1 MVQKKKPK
9 RITVDNYLK
18 YYYDIPYEGTTSQ
31 GKPLKKLKN
40 ITCPYR
46 GIKIISQDLTKSFEK
61 ALKNIKTAQE
71 AVELLSKY
79 KNHFLKTEREL
90 FSIFKDF
97 ASLNPDDNLQNCL
110 QMISNSC
117 LTKLKLEE
125 FEVLDNVDI
134 LSRKLSAQTALKLR
148 AKTTKCRQII
158 LSDSSRDT
166 FKRKTFLKSLEEI
179 IPNKNERE
187 IFLEIKNK
195 ALFLPTSESSKN
207 AFIVKYS
214 NRKQTEIT
222 RRLFIASTGSIE
234 HIVPYSEGGVNSI
247 GNFLL
252 TCASGN
258 RYRENMSLVNYIKRF
273 PKIPL
278 YCQKYTDDIIEVI
291 HSGGLKGNET
301 YPYKI
306 KEKLMEESQG
316 RIMISLSKYKYSKDE
331 AAQASFEYE
340 HRFDNYK
347 KLY

>member
-9 RITVDNYLK
+9 KITVDNYLK

-46 GIKIISQDLTKSFEK
+46 GIKIISSDGLRSFEK
-61 ALKNIKTAQE
+61 GLKKVKTALD
-71 AVELLSKY
+71 AIELLSLYEK
-79 KNHFLKTEREL
+79 HFLKTEKEVYA
-90 FSIFKDF
+90 IFKTF
-97 ASLNPDDNLQNCL
+97 SKINPDDNLQNCL
-110 QMISNSC
+110 QMIKANC
-117 LTKLKLEE
+117 LIKLKLEE

-134 LSRKLSAQTALKLR
+134 LSRKLSAHTALKLR
-148 AKTTKCRQII
+148 SKTTKCRQII
-158 LSDSSRDT
+158 LSDSNRDT
-166 FKRKTFLKSLEEI
+166 FKRKIFLNSLEEI
-179 IPNKNERE
+179 IPNENEKE
-187 IFLEIKNK
+187 IFSEIKNK

-207 AFIVKYS
+207 AFVVKYS

-234 HIVPYSEGGVNSI
+234 HIVPYSEGGLNTM

-273 PKIPL
+273 PKIPD
-278 YCQKYTDDIIEVI
+278 YCQKYIDDIIEVI
-291 HSGGLKGNET
+291 HQGGLEGNET

-306 KEKLMEESQG
+306 KEKLMQESQG
-316 RIMISLSKYKYSKDE
+316 RIMISLSKYKYSKEE
-331 AAQASFEYE
+331 AAHASYEYE
-340 HRFDNYK
+340 HKYDNYK
-347 KLY
+347 KMY